1 MMKQA
6 HSVFSRLLL
15 LVALVLAIS
24 ACSQS
29 SSQSSRD
36 PGSAMGAAAAADDS
50 KEDLAALG
58 DQATMDEAFSVAR
71 SVLYGEPAGNTAT
84 LTALSGRRVFI
95 CAYQDKPRSI
105 CATDFGANLE
115 KSVHNAAE
123 ALKSRAAEVVGA
135 DRKDGIRLKID
146 FVTSASATTF
156 KRKIEKLK
164 KREIGMYGYWVTSG
178 TEVSWILPTEVLE
191 LGLYSDRKGKKGVPR
206 KSIIKALAKRN
217 PGLGEL
223 AEEFSYDKLRTT
235 AWVEDDQAEPGR
247 PGIFRMF
254 RLHTYEFDTIT
265 PDLLLQRTVWAADYL
280 ISSIAAD
287 GKIRY
292 RYDPAT
298 DKDSSSYNLL
308 RHGGTTYS
316 ILQAYDRTKFQP
328 YLEAS
333 KAAIR
338 YLFKN
343 SRREERVGP
352 FGGGDSMYVVESPF
366 IKLGGSGLGLVML
379 DQYAEATGDRETF
392 IDESRAYARFLV
404 SQLKEDGEFV
414 YFAPLKVGGKPKNE
428 TSAYYPGEA
437 ILGLIRLYSWDRNP
451 LWLDTA
457 TRAADWLI
465 HVRDKG
471 KDEKRLANDHW
482 LMIALSYLYQYTK
495 REDYLFHSLA
505 LARSVEHQYKKNL
518 PTAKKYRDYRGGY
531 YDPPRS
537 TPAATRGE
545 GLVAVLDT
553 CNLAGKTC
561 DWVKDMLLETVRHEN
576 LSQYDPKM
584 NFWMKNRKKAF
595 GGWNGG
601 ITDPKVRNDYV
612 QHNMSSILGTERHLR
627 AADNIKLPG
636 GPIWTEEN
644 LKGATHPGV
653 PATDMDALRTA
664 TMRYRGKTQ
673 WEN

>member
-1 MMKQA
+1 
-6 HSVFSRLLL
+6 
-15 LVALVLAIS
+15 
-24 ACSQS
+24 
-29 SSQSSRD
+29 
-36 PGSAMGAAAAADDS
+36 
-50 KEDLAALG
+50 
-58 DQATMDEAFSVAR
+58 
-71 SVLYGEPAGNTAT
+71 
-84 LTALSGRRVFI
+84 
-95 CAYQDKPRSI
+95 
-105 CATDFGANLE
+105 
-115 KSVHNAAE
+115 
-123 ALKSRAAEVVGA
+123 
-135 DRKDGIRLKID
+135 IRLKID
-146 FVTSASATTF
+146 VVTNASSATF
-156 KRKIEKLK
+156 KRSMEKLK
-164 KREIGMYGYWVTSG
+164 KREIAMYGYWVNSG
-178 TEVSWILPTEVLE
+178 SEVSWILPTEVLE
-191 LGLYSDRKGKKGVPR
+191 MGLYDDRKGKRAIPR
-206 KSIIKALAKRN
+206 RRVIKALAKRN

-223 AEEFSYDKLRTT
+223 PEEFAYDKIRTT

-247 PGIFRMF
+247 PGIFRLY
-254 RLHTYEFDTIT
+254 RLHHYEFDTIT

-292 RYDPAT
+292 RYNPST
-298 DKDSSSYNLL
+298 NKDSSSYNLL

-316 ILQAYDRTKFQP
+316 ILQAYDRTKFAP

-352 FGGGDSMYVVESPF
+352 YGGGDSMYVVESPF

-379 DQYAEATGDRETF
+379 DQYVEATGDKESF
-392 IDESRAYARFLV
+392 IDEARAYARFLV
-404 SQLKEDGEFV
+404 SQQKEDGEFV
-414 YFAPLKVGGKPKNE
+414 YFAPMKVGGKPKDE
-428 TSAYYPGEA
+428 TSLYYPGEA

-471 KDEKRLANDHW
+471 KTEKRLANDHW
-482 LMIALSYLYQYTK
+482 LMISLSYLYQYTK

-505 LARSVEHQYKKNL
+505 LSRSVEHQYQKNL
-518 PTAKKYRDYRGGY
+518 PASEKYRDYRGGY

-553 CNLAGKTC
+553 CKIAGKAC
-561 DWVKDMLLETVRHEN
+561 EWVQEMLMETVRHEN
-576 LSQYDPKM
+576 LSQYDPQM
-584 NFWMKNRKKAF
+584 SFWMKNRKKTF
-595 GGWNGG
+595 GGWSGG
-601 ITDPKVRNDYV
+601 ITDPNIRNDFV

-627 AADNIKLPG
+627 AANGVKLPG
-636 GPIWTEEN
+636 GPAWTEEN

-653 PATDMDALRTA
+653 PAEQMSALREA